1 VKFRELLT
9 ILILV
14 SLCGC
19 SFQSNQLNY
28 LKQRFESSK
37 PSEPLPTW
45 SLEWGGF
52 SFELF
57 AINYG
62 RNIIFTNDQ
71 EILIIFD
78 GERVSKVEGLSPNNY
93 VFDVSAESSSYE
105 YIEGDKALP
114 SFKCSEWAE
123 DTSEKKFYSKL
134 LLQDCRLMKGNYIN
148 EIAKNDNN
156 EIIALKY
163 KFNPNYPYLR
173 LQYKQ

>member
-9 ILILV
+9 SLILV

-37 PSEPLPTW
+37 PSKPLPTW

-62 RNIIFTNDQ
+62 GNIIFTNDQ
-71 EILIIFD
+71 KIMIIFD
-78 GERVSKVEGLSPNNY
+78 GERVSKVEGLSLNNY
-93 VFDVSAESSSYE
+93 VFDVSAEGSSFE
-105 YIEGDKALP
+105 YIGGDKVLP

-123 DTSEKKFYSKL
+123 GISDRKYNSKL
-134 LLQDCRLMKGNYIN
+134 FLQECRLMKGTYIN